1 MRPNKELRES
11 RRQFVRDFARIDY
24 NTTPGDAQFLRIL
37 IETRRA
43 KRGLEIGTATGYG
56 AIVMGLG
63 FERNGGHLTTV
74 DPDAAMVRTARHNL
88 RKMRLE
94 NVVTVVK
101 GRGLQVIPKLPGPF
115 DFVFVDA
122 IKQEYLGYWQ
132 CIQPKLTAR
141 AVVVADNVIQ
151 YADLMQDFLD
161 ATSKAAQ
168 YQSVVI
174 RASEEKN
181 DGMLVLYKAT

>member
-1 MRPNKELRES
+1 MRLSQKLQGF
-11 RRQFVRDFARIDY
+11 RQQFIHDFSRIDY
-24 NTTPGDAQFLRIL
+24 NTTPGDAKFLRIL

-56 AIVMGLG
+56 AMVMGLG

-74 DPDAAMVRTARHNL
+74 DPDAAMVRTARQNL
-88 RKMRLE
+88 KKMHLE

-101 GRGLQVIPKLPGPF
+101 GQGLQLIPILPGPF
-115 DFVFVDA
+115 DFVFIDA

-132 CIQPKLTAR
+132 SIQPKLSTR

-151 YADLMQDFLD
+151 YADLMRDFLD
-161 ATSKAAQ
+161 VAMRDSK

-181 DGMLVLYKAT
+181 DGMLVLYKST